1 MLIFRFFSFGFL
13 TFLKLTSRRKILG
26 LRSWNSRR
34 LRRTSR
40 SAIETRSSISKWSKT
55 IMPDQI
61 DSKLTD
67 WWECSSSRCNYY
79 ERYVGWPISA
89 QRAWRSSPLRAWWST
104 KETKGKRLI
113 RQRSTD
119 DVGRQHAQ
127 EKKKTIAIHQNIM
140 SHFPR
145 LFILTA
151 WHSPKC
157 CQRKTS
163 QTSSKIKLA
172 KPSASYCRRTA
183 RQDTV
188 AEELF
193 KKEIPRILFFKPT

>member
-40 SAIETRSSISKWSKT
+40 SAIETRSSISNLSKT

-127 EKKKTIAIHQNIM
+127 EK
-140 SHFPR
+140 
-145 LFILTA
+145 
-151 WHSPKC
+151 
-157 CQRKTS
+157 
-163 QTSSKIKLA
+163 
-172 KPSASYCRRTA
+172 
-183 RQDTV
+183 
-188 AEELF
+188 E
-193 KKEIPRILFFKPT
+193 KKENHRNPSEYNVTFPAFIYPDSMAFAEILSKKNITDIQ